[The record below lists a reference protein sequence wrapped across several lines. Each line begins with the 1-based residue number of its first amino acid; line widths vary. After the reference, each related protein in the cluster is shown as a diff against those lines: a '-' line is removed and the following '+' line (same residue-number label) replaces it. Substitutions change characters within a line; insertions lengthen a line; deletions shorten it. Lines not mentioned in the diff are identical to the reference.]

1 MSKGWFESEEGSMV
15 IRGDSVGGG
24 SLFFS
29 RFLFTGV
36 VILAVKAG
44 YWLFPKP
51 SQATWRGDWLTP

>member
-1 MSKGWFESEEGSMV
+1 MV
-15 IRGDSVGGG
+15 IRGDSVGGA

-36 VILAVKAG
+36 PILAVKAG

>member
-1 MSKGWFESEEGSMV
+1 MV

-36 VILAVKAG
+36 LILTVKAG
-44 YWLFPKP
+44 HWLAPKP